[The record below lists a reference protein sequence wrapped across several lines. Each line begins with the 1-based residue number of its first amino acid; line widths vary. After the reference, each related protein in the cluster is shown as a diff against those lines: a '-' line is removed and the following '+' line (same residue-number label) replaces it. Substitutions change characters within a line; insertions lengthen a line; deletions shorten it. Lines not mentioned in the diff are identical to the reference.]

1 MYYNYEKLHKNKGYT
16 VFQKANTKHCKKMKS
31 YNVDVGKFIRD
42 AVSEKIKR
50 EYYNLIPKEKSKCP
64 F

>member
-1 MYYNYEKLHKNKGYT
+1 MYYNYMKLL
-16 VFQKANTKHCKKMKS
+16 TKTKVIRISESQHETLKKMKS

-42 AVSEKIKR
+42 AISEKIKL
-50 EYYNLIPKEKSKCP
+50 EYKDLIPKVKNTCP

>member
-1 MYYNYEKLHKNKGYT
+1 MKKYT
-16 VFQKANTKHCKKMKS
+16 KTKVIRISEIQLKTLQKTKS

-42 AVSEKIKR
+42 TISEKINK
-50 EYYNLIPKEKSKCP
+50 EYESLKPKVKIECP

>member
-1 MYYNYEKLHKNKGYT
+1 MKQYTQTKVIRITKTQLMTLH
-16 VFQKANTKHCKKMKS
+16 KMKS

-42 AVSEKIKR
+42 AISEKIKR
-50 EYYNLIPKEKSKCP
+50 EYQDLIPNPNKIIIP

>member
-1 MYYNYEKLHKNKGYT
+1 MKLLTKTKVIRISESQHKT
-16 VFQKANTKHCKKMKS
+16 LQKMKS

-42 AVSEKIKR
+42 TISEKIKQ
-50 EYYNLIPKEKSKCP
+50 EYKDLIRKVKNTCP

>member
-1 MYYNYEKLHKNKGYT
+1 
-16 VFQKANTKHCKKMKS
+16 MKS

-42 AVSEKIKR
+42 AISEKIKK
-50 EYYNLIPKEKSKCP
+50 EYKNLIPKIVKTKCP

>member
-1 MYYNYEKLHKNKGYT
+1 MKQYT
-16 VFQKANTKHCKKMKS
+16 QTKVIRISETQHNTLVKMKS

-42 AVSEKIKR
+42 AISEKIKR
-50 EYYNLIPKEKSKCP
+50 EYQNLTPKKETIKCP